1 MCEICKNNES
11 RTYTHARSAIHKR
24 KLLKLMKKKKRASE
38 KKYGMFIYEPSIF
51 AGPKIGPVQEKKT

>member
-38 KKYGMFIYEPSIF
+38 KKYGMFIYETDIL
-51 AGPKIGPVQEKKT
+51 KDK

>member
-38 KKYGMFIYEPSIF
+38 KKYGMFIYEPSILDG
-51 AGPKIGPVQEKKT
+51 AKIAPLHEKN